1 MYDVTLTYFC
11 SVLLLIVRSHIA
23 LLVPLKKPTRA
34 RTDLSILCLVCPSS
48 PSLLPPPFRPS
59 PLCPYYLCPPPN
71 SPPSPFSPLPS
82 PLPPPPPSPPSLPL
96 SLLSPSPIPSPTLSA
111 FLLCDFS
118 HLAISSFLA
127 IIIFSDE
134 YNRVKLNFMRGVDG
148 SDYINASFIDVSV
161 YL

>member
-1 MYDVTLTYFC
+1 MYVPLHLLYFLLLF
-11 SVLLLIVRSHIA
+11 VLLLFA
-23 LLVPLKKPTRA
+23 LIIFVFLLILLLLLFLLLLLLLLLR
-34 RTDLSILCLVCPSS
+34 LLLCLF
-48 PSLLPPPFRPS
+48 LFLH
-59 PLCPYYLCPPPN
+59 
-71 SPPSPFSPLPS
+71 
-82 PLPPPPPSPPSLPL
+82 PL
-96 SLLSPSPIPSPTLSA
+96 SQL

>member
-1 MYDVTLTYFC
+1 MPCMSL
-11 SVLLLIVRSHIA
+11 
-23 LLVPLKKPTRA
+23 P
-34 RTDLSILCLVCPSS
+34 S
-48 PSLLPPPFRPS
+48 PSLLPPPFRSS
-59 PLCPYYLCPPPN
+59 PLCPYYLCPSPNFPP
-71 SPPSPFSPLPS
+71 PFSPLPS
-82 PLPPPPPSPPSLPL
+82 PLPPPSSPPSLPL
-96 SLLSPSPIPSPTLSA
+96 SLPSPSPIPSPTLLA

-118 HLAISSFLA
+118 HLA

>member
-1 MYDVTLTYFC
+1 MSL
-11 SVLLLIVRSHIA
+11 
-23 LLVPLKKPTRA
+23 P
-34 RTDLSILCLVCPSS
+34 S
-48 PSLLPPPFRPS
+48 PSLLPPPFRSS
-59 PLCPYYLCPPPN
+59 PLCPYYLCP
-71 SPPSPFSPLPS
+71 SPFSPLP
-82 PLPPPPPSPPSLPL
+82 PPSSPPSLPL
-96 SLLSPSPIPSPTLSA
+96 SLPSPSPIPSPTLLA

-118 HLAISSFLA
+118 HLA